1 MKPIQTQNEFFIQPL
16 AAPASNG
23 VSWTSSP
30 SLRVAPERQWHMAKG
45 ANNPAGK
52 VPVPDMRRGIR
63 GFFEDVKRELK
74 RVIWPSRTDTVRLTG
89 TVLIVCVL
97 FILYLWTV
105 GYVVDVLI
113 KFAEG
118 INPFK

>member
-1 MKPIQTQNEFFIQPL
+1 M
-16 AAPASNG
+16 
-23 VSWTSSP
+23 SSP
-30 SLRVAPERQWHMAKG
+30 SLRAAQERRWQMAKG

-74 RVIWPSRTDTVRLTG
+74 RVIWPSRSDTVRLTG

-105 GYVVDVLI
+105 GYIVDVII